1 MRTTHVKN
9 EVDDEE
15 VDDEEVEENHA
26 PRFRVGECLLQDGD
40 EEPLERVLA
49 VVRSGI
55 ITRDGGG
62 ERGIRCI
69 RVMHFGVGGMRI
81 LSIPLLSRNG
91 WEEGGAYREEL
102 VFSTWFNRCWICCL
116 YLMFSNYESSMR
128 KKRSY
133 FQFIDSSFVS
143 ISLVFDHGFK
153 GLLTSQK
160 WVRRSILIGVFLL
173 LCLELLH

>member
-26 PRFRVGECLLQDGD
+26 SRSRVGECLLQDGD

-62 ERGIRCI
+62 EREIRCI

-91 WEEGGAYREEL
+91 RGERRCIQGGTR
-102 VFSTWFNRCWICCL
+102 VL
-116 YLMFSNYESSMR
+116 YLVQQVLDLLF
-128 KKRSY
+128 
-133 FQFIDSSFVS
+133 
-143 ISLVFDHGFK
+143 VFD
-153 GLLTSQK
+153 
-160 WVRRSILIGVFLL
+160 VFQL
-173 LCLELLH
+173 

>member
-1 MRTTHVKN
+1 MRTTHVKD

-15 VDDEEVEENHA
+15 VDDEEVEENHV
-26 PRFRVGECLLQDGD
+26 PRSRVGECLLQDGD

-62 ERGIRCI
+62 EREIRCI

-91 WEEGGAYREEL
+91 ERKEVHTERNSCSLPGSTGAGSA
-102 VFSTWFNRCWICCL
+102 VCI
-116 YLMFSNYESSMR
+116 
-128 KKRSY
+128 
-133 FQFIDSSFVS
+133 
-143 ISLVFDHGFK
+143 
-153 GLLTSQK
+153 
-160 WVRRSILIGVFLL
+160 
-173 LCLELLH
+173 